1 MNQNPTDTNG
11 NQLVVGYYYKVDQ
24 VSPLTQYVG
33 LFGQSLRFKILNS
46 DPEFFILRYLVDYS
60 PKITFPKSISLF
72 SIEIKAFLQVH
83 TRGISIRPVS
93 DRIGNVEFMS

>member
-46 DPEFFILRYLVDYS
+46 DPEFFILRTHNFHPENLGGQAGGRRKS
-60 PKITFPKSISLF
+60 KSKKRKTKRRKSRKNKSI
-72 SIEIKAFLQVH
+72 
-83 TRGISIRPVS
+83 RR
-93 DRIGNVEFMS
+93 

>member
-1 MNQNPTDTNG
+1 
-11 NQLVVGYYYKVDQ
+11 V
-24 VSPLTQYVG
+24 
-33 LFGQSLRFKILNS
+33 LRA
-46 DPEFFILRYLVDYS
+46 PEFFILRYLVDYS

-93 DRIGNVEFMS
+93 DRIGNVEFMSWFSYGVNVIIIFVARPADILPDGL